1 MTDEEYRGPATIRI
15 GEREI
20 PAQVRLSARFEPVE
34 GRYRWSGRTGPN
46 EMLLNEARAGTRSV
60 TLQIG
65 ERAAPATLSDPDPWG
80 GVRLTGIGA
89 APWIASW
96 TRSLEG

>member
-1 MTDEEYRGPATIRI
+1 MTGEEYRGPATIRI

-20 PAQVRLSARFEPVE
+20 AAQVRLSARFEPVE

-46 EMLLNEARAGTRSV
+46 ETLLAEARSGARSV
-60 TLQIG
+60 TIHIG
-65 ERAAPATLSDPDPWG
+65 NGVAPATLSDPDPWG

-89 APWIASW
+89 TPWNTPVSP
-96 TRSLEG
+96 